1 MKYSIDEI
9 CINNLDNVLDLVE
22 YFNYYNNVDFK
33 GRINL
38 VFGNKIRIILD
49 YIFGFNNED
58 IGFRNTMIK
67 EKIVYFEN
75 IRLFFNSY

>member
-58 IGFRNTMIK
+58 IGFRNMMIK